1 MPELEQLNT
10 PILFCVFNRLETV
23 KQSFLTIKKAKP
35 KRLYIAADGPREN
48 KIGESEQI
56 KEVISYIEN
65 NIDWNCE
72 IHRNYSKTNLKSR
85 GRISSAISWALENEN
100 EVIIMEDDIV
110 PSSDFFIFCQ
120 TMLDYYRDDDQVMMV
135 SGINFVKKYKMNE
148 DYVFSSN
155 PVTWGWATWKRAWE
169 KYDDSMSDWP
179 QNKKNKVID
188 YVAKWPSRCFLYWNN
203 KYTYNHEVDAWDFV
217 WFYDMHKEHGLGIV
231 PRENMVKNIG
241 FDSELATHTSGK
253 CKYDF
258 TYGAYEFPLKKITTI
273 ERCKEYD
280 KAYFDLEYN
289 GWRALWVIIKKVVLY
304 IPKKILS

>member
-1 MPELEQLNT
+1 MTEVEQLNT
-10 PILFCVFNRLETV
+10 PILFCVFNRLDTV
-23 KQSFLTIKKAKP
+23 KQSFATIKKAKP

-48 KIGESEQI
+48 KPEEP
-56 KEVISYIEN
+56 ELVRNVISYIEN
-65 NIDWNCE
+65 NIDWDCE
-72 IHRNYSKTNLKSR
+72 VHKDYSSTNLKCR

-110 PSSDFFIFCQ
+110 PNPDFFIFCQ
-120 TMLDYYRDDDQVMMV
+120 TMLEYYRNDEQVMMV
-135 SGINFVKKYKMNE
+135 SGINFVKKYKMKE
-148 DYVFSSN
+148 DYIFSSN
-155 PVTWGWATWKRAWE
+155 PVTWGWATWKRAWD

-203 KYTYNHEVDAWDFV
+203 KYTYNREIDTWDFV

-241 FDSELATHTSGK
+241 FNNESATHTSGS

-258 TYGAYEFPLKKITTI
+258 TYGSYNFPLKKITDI
-273 ERCKEYD
+273 KRCEDYD
-280 KAYFDLEYN
+280 KAYFDMEYN
-289 GWRALWVIIKKVVLY
+289 GWLAIWIMIKKMILY
-304 IPKKILS
+304 IPRKLFK